1 MTENP
6 CVFGADT
13 ATSLQH
19 GNSIAYARERGSLT
33 VCPPARKRP
42 SPASFCPPI
51 ALRFALGHGWQFE
64 GESFLQLGP
73 DAVDGAG
80 SDRATR
86 RERRDGLQKRRSQRW
101 GNWAG
106 ELE

>member
-1 MTENP
+1 MRMRRRGESYSDVVTIRRFN
-6 CVFGADT
+6 
-13 ATSLQH
+13 SL
-19 GNSIAYARERGSLT
+19 RERAGGSLT
-33 VCPPARKRP
+33 VCPPARRGP
-42 SPASFCPPI
+42 PASFCLPI
-51 ALRFALGHGWQFE
+51 ALRFALGQGWQFE

-86 RERRDGLQKRRSQRW
+86 RERRGDGLQKRRSQRW

>member
-1 MTENP
+1 MRMRRRGESYSDVVTTRRFN
-6 CVFGADT
+6 
-13 ATSLQH
+13 SL
-19 GNSIAYARERGSLT
+19 RERAGGSLT
-33 VCPPARKRP
+33 VCPPARRG
-42 SPASFCPPI
+42 PPI
-51 ALRFALGHGWQFE
+51 ALRFALGQGWQFE

-86 RERRDGLQKRRSQRW
+86 RERRGDGLQKRRSQRW